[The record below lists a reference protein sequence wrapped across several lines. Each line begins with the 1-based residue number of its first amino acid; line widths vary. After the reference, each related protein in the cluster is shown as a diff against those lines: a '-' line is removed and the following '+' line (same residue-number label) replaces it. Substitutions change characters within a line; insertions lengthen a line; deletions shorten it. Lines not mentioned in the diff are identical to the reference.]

1 MMSRRKSIFGA
12 GGMKLMDIT
21 NRPGRLVFRN
31 LQSVQGEDV
40 LPWIEKYTSGDFYLS
55 DFSIGFR
62 DPNDMIIFM
71 LAFNR

>member
-1 MMSRRKSIFGA
+1 MSRRKTIFGVDE
-12 GGMKLMDIT
+12 MKMLDISSS
-21 NRPGRLVFRN
+21 PGRPSFYN
-31 LQSVQGEDV
+31 LRSQQGEDV

-71 LAFNR
+71 LAFDR